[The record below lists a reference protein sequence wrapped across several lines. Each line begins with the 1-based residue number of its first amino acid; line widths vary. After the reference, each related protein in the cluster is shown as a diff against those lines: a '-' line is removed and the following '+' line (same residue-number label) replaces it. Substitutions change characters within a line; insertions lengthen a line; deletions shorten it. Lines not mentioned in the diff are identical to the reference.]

1 MGIASG
7 AGGTPVRFGN
17 STSLYPSSQSFTFR
31 EVELKGD
38 MMRKFFSQG
47 VLLVVIAASVV
58 ASGCSQYQGLKAK
71 RSYRDANGLY
81 ASSDF
86 KAAAA
91 KYEEVVA
98 LPEGTVAQFKME
110 PAYFFLANCYDNMYR
125 SVKKGDPTND
135 AFLTKAVEFYNK
147 GAQLDPNPEM
157 KKRALQFLVAIY
169 GPDKLYDPSQQEPLL
184 QKLIEMDPKD
194 PGNYFVLGGI
204 YEQNGDYE
212 KAEQTF
218 IRAKDALPADAAVYT
233 TLAAFYDRQ
242 GEFDKVI
249 GALNERAEKEPNNPE
264 AHHTLA
270 TYYWQEAS
278 KNFRLRDAD
287 KRKYIETGLQEA
299 DKALALKSDYQDA
312 MTFKNLLL
320 RSLALVETNPAKQQA
335 LIKEADALK
344 AKAEEMQKAKAAAPA
359 AAAPTKG

>member
-1 MGIASG
+1 M
-7 AGGTPVRFGN
+7 
-17 STSLYPSSQSFTFR
+17 
-31 EVELKGD
+31 
-38 MMRKFFSQG
+38 
-47 VLLVVIAASVV
+47 
-58 ASGCSQYQGLKAK
+58 
-71 RSYRDANGLY
+71 
-81 ASSDF
+81 
-86 KAAAA
+86 
-91 KYEEVVA
+91 VA

-125 SVKKGDPTND
+125 SVKKGDPAND
-135 AFLTKAVEFYNK
+135 AFLTKAVDFYNK

-218 IRAKDALPADAAVYT
+218 VRAKDALPADAAVYT

-312 MTFKNLLL
+312 LTFKNLLL
-320 RSLALVETNPAKQQA
+320 RSLALVETNPARQQA

-344 AKAEEMQKAKAAAPA
+344 AKAEEMQKAKTAAPA